1 MTFFGPRDSQP
12 GCGREDFVSS
22 RVERHWKGGGRT
34 PLNSFVSILPPPQVQ
49 ADPKLAAGFHAI
61 GLATALLQ
69 TIADHA
75 LRLMPSPSSF
85 SFGFL
90 AILKPRNTCSHT
102 ENSTLRPN
110 GWELCDT
117 SRRGGAVP
125 ASQGA
130 LILRGYV
137 ERFNAPR
144 VATFVSIHGP
154 LAGVAGF
161 RPPRVTALAILVAV
175 VFLLQ
180 VRPQESA
187 SDEA

>member
-1 MTFFGPRDSQP
+1 
-12 GCGREDFVSS
+12 
-22 RVERHWKGGGRT
+22 
-34 PLNSFVSILPPPQVQ
+34 VQ

-69 TIADHA
+69 TVGDHA

-85 SFGFL
+85 SSGFL
-90 AILKPRNTCSHT
+90 AIVKPRNTCSQT
-102 ENSTLRPN
+102 GNATIRPN
-110 GWELCDT
+110 GCKLCDA
-117 SRRGGAVP
+117 SQRGGAVQ

-137 ERFNAPR
+137 ERFDAPR

-161 RPPRVTALAILVAV
+161 RPPRGPALAILVAV

-180 VRPQESA
+180 VGPQGSA